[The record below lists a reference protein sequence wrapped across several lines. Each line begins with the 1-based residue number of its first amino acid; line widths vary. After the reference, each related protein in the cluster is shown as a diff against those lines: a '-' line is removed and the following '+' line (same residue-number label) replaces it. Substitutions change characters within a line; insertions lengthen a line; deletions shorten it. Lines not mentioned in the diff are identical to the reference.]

1 MNSIIIRIEV
11 IISVIISFVNY
22 VSPFDFSQEEYLV
35 VVFDGI
41 NIKTHT
47 YSKARDT
54 LDAKRVFIKAGWS
67 VEVTIINNVFDNK

>member
-1 MNSIIIRIEV
+1 MNSITIQIEV

-47 YSKARDT
+47 YSKARDA

-67 VEVTIINNVFDNK
+67 VEVNIINNIFDNK